1 MINSGKEWEWMD
13 EYIDKE
19 YNFIIGGVDDKLE
32 SPR

>member
-19 YNFIIGGVDDKLE
+19 YNFMIGAIE
-32 SPR
+32 SGIVVG

>member
-19 YNFIIGGVDDKLE
+19 YNFMIRAIE
-32 SPR
+32 SGIVVG